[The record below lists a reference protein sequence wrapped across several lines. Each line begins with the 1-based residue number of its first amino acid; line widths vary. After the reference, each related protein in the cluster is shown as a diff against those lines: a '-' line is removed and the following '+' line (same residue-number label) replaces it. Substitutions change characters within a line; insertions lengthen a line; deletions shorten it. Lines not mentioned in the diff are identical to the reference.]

1 MPTPQSPSFRP
12 ALALVLVALLASCLG
27 PSRPQPQHRNR
38 AHTAAHANAHRG
50 PQAIPRPTSAQGE
63 SCLADLRGAHDTFLR
78 LDDRDYGNGCY
89 RANAID
95 LRGVPGDDRLVM
107 VSNLPVV
114 SCSMARGFTG
124 WTRFGAG
131 RAALQILGSPLVR
144 VETFGSYSCRN
155 VAGSDRLS
163 AHASANA
170 IDVSGFALADGRR
183 ITVLGDWNNPD
194 PAVRQFLRV
203 VRASACK
210 RFGTV
215 LSPDYNAAHRDHLH
229 VELGDGRFCH

>member
-1 MPTPQSPSFRP
+1 MTMRGKVLRSVAAVS
-12 ALALVLVALLASCLG
+12 LVALVASCIG
-27 PSRPQPQHRNR
+27 PSQPPSRPARNH
-38 AHTAAHANAHRG
+38 AAAHK
-50 PQAIPRPTSAQGE
+50 PVQSIPRPTTAEGE
-63 SCLADLRGAHDTFLR
+63 SCLGDLRAAHDTFLR

-89 RANAID
+89 RTYAID
-95 LRGVPGDDRLVM
+95 LRGVPGDSNLVQ

-114 SCSMARGFTG
+114 SCPMARGLTG

-131 RAALQILGSPLVR
+131 RAAVQILGSPLVR

-155 VAGSDRLS
+155 VAGSGRLS

-183 ITVLGDWNNPD
+183 ITVLDDWNSPD

-203 VRASACK
+203 VRSSACK

-229 VELGDGRFCH
+229 VEAGDGSFCR